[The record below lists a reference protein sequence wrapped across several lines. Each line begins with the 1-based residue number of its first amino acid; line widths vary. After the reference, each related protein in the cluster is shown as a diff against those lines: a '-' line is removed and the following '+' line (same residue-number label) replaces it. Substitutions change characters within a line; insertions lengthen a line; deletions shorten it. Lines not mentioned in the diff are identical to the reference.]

1 MPLQAEPPARAQ
13 APPAAEAARA
23 EGQAKHAASADG
35 SRAAPP
41 AIVPRLAPPPANV
54 IQVTIGR
61 IEVTVP
67 TPPARTLPRRTPP
80 APLRPAHSLDEYLRR
95 RERGGR

>member
-1 MPLQAEPPARAQ
+1 MRRHPLPQRPARRRSG
-13 APPAAEAARA
+13 EARCR
-23 EGQAKHAASADG
+23 ADG

-61 IEVTVP
+61 IEVAVP